1 MPRLKVPADET
12 ATDPQRSTRTAAGI
26 ITVRSDGTLKAGDE
40 TYRCALGA
48 SGVTTSK
55 REGDTST
62 PMGCFAIREVL
73 YRPDR
78 ESAPETTMPVAPLEP
93 SSAWC
98 VDPDDDGYNQ
108 PVTLPYDVASES
120 LWREDGIYDII
131 VVLGYNDRPI
141 IPGCGSAIFL
151 HVADDDYG
159 ATKGEISL
167 SREDLLQLLE
177 GCKADTRICIVG

>member
-1 MPRLKVPADET
+1 MPADET
-12 ATDPQRSTRTAAGI
+12 STDPQRSTRTAAGI

-78 ESAPETTMPVAPLEP
+78 ESALETTMPVAPLEP

-131 VVLGYNDRPI
+131 VVLEYNDRPI

-159 ATKGEISL
+159 ATKGGISL
-167 SREDLLQLLE
+167 SREDFLQLLE